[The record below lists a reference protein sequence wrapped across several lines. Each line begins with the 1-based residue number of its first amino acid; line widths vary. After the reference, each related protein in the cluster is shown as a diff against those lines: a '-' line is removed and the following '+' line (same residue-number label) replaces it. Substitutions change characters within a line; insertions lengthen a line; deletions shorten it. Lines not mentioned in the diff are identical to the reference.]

1 MARKGSGGSSLPATT
16 EATAAK
22 DGQSASPPS
31 KSDAVKQALS
41 QGMNSPTEI
50 AAHLKSAYGLDI
62 TTAHVSTIKG
72 NLKKSKKGKGRKSGR
87 KPRAEKQAT
96 EQPAAKPAPVA
107 KVGGL
112 TPQDLRTL
120 TELAS
125 PDFSWGS
132 CLE

>member
-1 MARKGSGGSSLPATT
+1 MARKGSGGSSQQATN
-16 EATAAK
+16 
-22 DGQSASPPS
+22 GQSAPTPS
-31 KSDAVKQALS
+31 KSDAVKEALAN
-41 QGMNSPTEI
+41 GMSSPTEI
-50 AAHLKSAYGLDI
+50 AAHLKTAYSLDI
-62 TTAHVSTIKG
+62 TPAHVSTIKG
-72 NLKKSKKGKGRKSGR
+72 NLKKSKKGKGRKPGR

-125 PDFSWGS
+125 RVGGFSR
-132 CLE
+132 LREFIDVL